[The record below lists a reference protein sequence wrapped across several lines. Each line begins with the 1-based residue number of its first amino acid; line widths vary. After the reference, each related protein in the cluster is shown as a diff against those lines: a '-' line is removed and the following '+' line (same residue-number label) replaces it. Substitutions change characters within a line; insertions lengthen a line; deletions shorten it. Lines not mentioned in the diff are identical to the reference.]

1 MFGAASG
8 GNSLF
13 GGANAST
20 PTPTPAPA
28 GNVFSFNKKPGEG
41 FVGAN
46 GNQNNVSTPSPAGDL
61 LGAKSTTTGGLFGQ
75 KTEQK
80 PAGGLFGQSSAA
92 PNGTAAGGPFGSTT
106 NSNTQSG
113 GLFGNSTAG
122 GSGGLFGA
130 GSAANNNASSSLGS
144 LFGKPNNAAAPAAG
158 GGLFNNRP
166 STATTNTVSSTN
178 SLFSNNQGS
187 GAQSNGGLFGAKPTG
202 GLFGNSTS
210 QPQPSLFGTASSQ
223 NNQQQQQQTQQQSL
237 LGSNPYGLNLTSVPV
252 TTMPESITAA
262 MTSKKKNE
270 LPLVHE
276 KKRMFSTSSTSSVL
290 PLVSNQSTLISK
302 LSSRLN
308 SGKNGEST
316 RGLFSPSRK
325 VLSQGPLVA
334 TENTRDLNPSLNHPS
349 SSIPSRPLLSL
360 ATRTDMSDMRKL
372 KLDPHRSAAKKLRLL
387 NGQSATTKLKILD
400 TNHQSQREESSEIL
414 VSTKIDRQPLEE
426 KRETSSSTGVPE
438 SDNECEGYWCSPSI
452 EQLQRLTPQQLS
464 AIPNFVIGRKGYGS
478 ISFDLDVDLTAFSDD
493 FRHALFGNVIMFNEN
508 KTVEV
513 YPDDSLKPPIGLG
526 LNVPATITLE
536 RIYPIDKKTNQPIT
550 ENSDLAKVQYFVKR
564 LKSMRDMEFISYNP
578 YGGIWTFKVKHFSI
592 WGLVNDSDV
601 EIDDVELEAA
611 REAEI
616 KQRIVAIPKR
626 PGFGKQSENTVP
638 GGFDQLVHI
647 PSSLDIDMTN
657 TSPDEYSVANA
668 PVDALFQDEAM
679 TDLIE
684 EKPYE
689 PSDVDEEDFEGL
701 EAEPNL
707 EVSSDWHQQLQLAAD
722 PYKSVFANSTSL
734 NKVNKM
740 DDVIF
745 NTFQKDMDVF
755 KSIRR
760 QRRLDSAPS
769 FVRFNNDSTIT
780 MKTDK
785 SASGCTVT
793 ASPLPLQTQRNSID
807 SVLKKSLVD
816 STIELRRNKYP
827 IVKKFS
833 LTFNDIAAA
842 YKPIPEEHRIW
853 KLASILF
860 DPISIDES
868 RSHIDGAVK
877 DVLVKK
883 KQYELLCDWIIN
895 EINSEV
901 ESKIVNAGPL
911 EKIFLYLV
919 KRDIIGATT
928 AAIAS
933 NNNHLAVLV
942 TLLGS
947 NDPLVRELATSH
959 LSKVKT
965 LGSSL
970 DINILKIYQLLTG
983 SPFGEPANSVISKD
997 LSWLA
1002 TLGLQIFYGDIDALS
1017 LRELIERGLE
1027 YSCKDQWPL
1036 NDIAANILRLYCS
1049 DVTPD
1054 ILLGNLKISSHNL
1067 DVRLSWFFIQILTR
1081 ADISPSL
1088 RDHLTLQYV
1097 EQLKF
1102 NRMFGEALFIMCFIN
1117 DDRLA
1122 KQQVDHL
1129 LSSQITFFSQDSN
1142 YELLTRLRIPQSSYY
1157 SFLALLDKYNRNHLS
1172 EARNLLRAGLF
1183 QQAEKVVI
1191 VSVAPKLVL
1200 DGSTANLQTLRQ
1212 LLETFPSQEMD
1223 TWAHGLGVFEKYL
1236 QIALDNN
1243 HNQELLSDLVRVLP
1257 ILAKDFGS
1265 HRELSVVCCVMSK
1278 RVCHIILEKY
1288 QQALETQSFKDRL
1301 LALPLGQPE
1310 TIYLKRALAST

>member
-1 MFGAASG
+1 
-8 GNSLF
+8 
-13 GGANAST
+13 
-20 PTPTPAPA
+20 
-28 GNVFSFNKKPGEG
+28 
-41 FVGAN
+41 
-46 GNQNNVSTPSPAGDL
+46 
-61 LGAKSTTTGGLFGQ
+61 
-75 KTEQK
+75 
-80 PAGGLFGQSSAA
+80 
-92 PNGTAAGGPFGSTT
+92 
-106 NSNTQSG
+106 
-113 GLFGNSTAG
+113 
-122 GSGGLFGA
+122 
-130 GSAANNNASSSLGS
+130 
-144 LFGKPNNAAAPAAG
+144 
-158 GGLFNNRP
+158 
-166 STATTNTVSSTN
+166 
-178 SLFSNNQGS
+178 
-187 GAQSNGGLFGAKPTG
+187 
-202 GLFGNSTS
+202 
-210 QPQPSLFGTASSQ
+210 
-223 NNQQQQQQTQQQSL
+223 
-237 LGSNPYGLNLTSVPV
+237 
-252 TTMPESITAA
+252 
-262 MTSKKKNE
+262 
-270 LPLVHE
+270 
-276 KKRMFSTSSTSSVL
+276 
-290 PLVSNQSTLISK
+290 
-302 LSSRLN
+302 
-308 SGKNGEST
+308 
-316 RGLFSPSRK
+316 
-325 VLSQGPLVA
+325 
-334 TENTRDLNPSLNHPS
+334 
-349 SSIPSRPLLSL
+349 
-360 ATRTDMSDMRKL
+360 MRKL

-400 TNHQSQREESSEIL
+400 TNYQSQREESSEIF
-414 VSTKIDRQPLEE
+414 VSTKTDRQPLEE
-426 KRETSSSTGVPE
+426 KCEVSSTTGIPE
-438 SDNECEGYWCSPSI
+438 SDNGCDGYWCSPSI

-493 FRHALFGNVIMFNEN
+493 FKHALFGSVIMFNEN

-578 YGGIWTFKVKHFSI
+578 YGGVWTFKVKHFSI

-626 PGFGKQSENTVP
+626 PGFGKQADSTVP

-647 PSSLDIDMTN
+647 PSSVDIDMTQ
-657 TSPDEYSVANA
+657 TSPDDYSLTSA
-668 PVDALFQDEAM
+668 PVDALLHDEAM

-734 NKVNKM
+734 NRVNKM

-745 NTFQKDMDVF
+745 NTFQKDMDEF

-785 SASGCTVT
+785 STSGCTVT
-793 ASPLPLQTQRNSID
+793 ASPLPLQTQRSSID
-807 SVLKKSLVD
+807 SVLKKSLID
-816 STIELRRNKYP
+816 STIELRNNNYP
-827 IVKKFS
+827 IVKQFS
-833 LTFNDIAAA
+833 LTFDDIAAA
-842 YKPIPEEHRIW
+842 YKPIPAEYRIW

-860 DPISIDES
+860 DPISVSKS
-868 RSHIDGAVK
+868 RSHPDDAVK

-901 ESKIVNAGPL
+901 GAKIASAGPL

-947 NDPLVRELATSH
+947 NDPLVRELSTSH
-959 LSKVKT
+959 LSKIKK

-970 DINILKIYQLLTG
+970 DINIIKIYQLLTG
-983 SPFGEPANSVISKD
+983 SPFAESANSVISEG

-1036 NDIAANILRLYCS
+1036 NDISANILRLYCS

-1054 ILLGNLKISSHNL
+1054 ILVGNLKISSNNL

-1081 ADISPSL
+1081 DDISPSL

-1097 EQLKF
+1097 EQLKL

-1142 YELLTRLRIPQSSYY
+1142 YELLTRLRIPKSSYY
-1157 SFLALLDKYNRNHLS
+1157 AFLALLDKYNRNHLS
-1172 EARNLLRAGLF
+1172 EARNLLKAGHF
-1183 QQAEKVVI
+1183 QEAEKVVI

-1200 DGSTANLQTLRQ
+1200 DGSAANLQTLRQ
-1212 LLETFPSQEMD
+1212 LLETFPAQQME
-1223 TWAHGLGVFEKYL
+1223 TWTHGLGVFEKYL

-1257 ILAKDFGS
+1257 VLATDFGS

-1278 RVCHIILEKY
+1278 LVCHIILENY
-1288 QQALETQSFKDRL
+1288 RQALETPSFKDRL